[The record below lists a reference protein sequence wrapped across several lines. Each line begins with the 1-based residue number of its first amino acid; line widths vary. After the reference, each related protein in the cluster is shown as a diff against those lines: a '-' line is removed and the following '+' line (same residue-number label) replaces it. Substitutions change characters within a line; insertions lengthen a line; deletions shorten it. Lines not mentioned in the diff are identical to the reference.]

1 MSQEYYD
8 RVKDNFKDRNLI
20 LDAIVGNHGRDWKID
35 LIISP
40 LSTSQ
45 NDRKWDSEEI
55 DRSTRRCSPRNAVGN
70 AGHGMVCSYNGI
82 CDSAKTIGYCGVGS
96 IKGDA

>member
-45 NDRKWDSEEI
+45 NDRK
-55 DRSTRRCSPRNAVGN
+55 
-70 AGHGMVCSYNGI
+70 
-82 CDSAKTIGYCGVGS
+82 
-96 IKGDA
+96 